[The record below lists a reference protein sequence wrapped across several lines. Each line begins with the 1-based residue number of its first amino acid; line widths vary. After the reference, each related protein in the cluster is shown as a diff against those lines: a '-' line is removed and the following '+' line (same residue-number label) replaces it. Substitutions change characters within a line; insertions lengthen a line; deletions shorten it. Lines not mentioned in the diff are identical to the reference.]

1 VSSVDADYQVGTLFD
16 FGSIEISVFERDPLV
31 EEPLGKPRG
40 IARED
45 ALFLIL
51 GIDIEEYS
59 KVVITGKC
67 GMSRIYALDDR

>member
-16 FGSIEISVFERDPLV
+16 FGSLKIPVFERNPLI

-51 GIDIEEYS
+51 GIDIEEYR

-67 GMSRIYALDDR
+67 RMS